1 MPTRLQLQRVIY
13 PAGALRSDGGAA
25 FVGPLDDY
33 AADGLLFYS
42 TRRLLSS
49 FEGVPL
55 RMRLN
60 PGSDEADIGF
70 SEDWL
75 DVSAT
80 ERSTLLGSSGG
91 AITTWSDQLENQNLV
106 NTTTAQQ
113 PDSQIAGTPVSVN
126 SRQAITGTGDSGTT
140 KHLVTASFAHGIGT
154 GDFFLSL
161 IVKYVSGSSSNNA
174 VFAATSYAPI
184 FYTKAAGTPKPTIF
198 WGAYK
203 VFDTTLV
210 TDTTYVLSFGRESGV
225 LKAWVNGV
233 QEATT
238 HALATSLATTEFWIF
253 NAGDAGAGNSG
264 ADDIQEL
271 LFFGSAL
278 ASARDAIMADQKAH
292 AGIA

>member
-1 MPTRLQLQRVIY
+1 MKLALGNSLATQRIG
-13 PAGALRSDGGAA
+13 GAAA

-42 TRRLLSS
+42 TRRLLTA
-49 FEGVPL
+49 FEGVPQ

-70 SEDWL
+70 SADWL
-75 DVSAT
+75 DVSAA

-91 AITTWSDQLENQNLV
+91 AITTWYDQLGNRNLA
-106 NTTTAQQ
+106 NATTTQQ
-113 PDSQIAGTPVSVN
+113 PDTQIAGTPVSVN

-140 KHLVTASFAHGIGT
+140 KHLATTSFAHGIGT

-174 VFAATSYAPI
+174 VFAGTGYTPI
-184 FYTKAAGTPKPTIF
+184 FYTKATGTPKPTIY
-198 WGAYK
+198 WGDFK
-203 VFDTTLV
+203 IFDSTLV
-210 TDTTYVLSFGRESGV
+210 TDTTYILSFGRESGT

-253 NAGDAGAGNSG
+253 NGGDASIGNSG
-264 ADDIQEL
+264 ADDIQEI